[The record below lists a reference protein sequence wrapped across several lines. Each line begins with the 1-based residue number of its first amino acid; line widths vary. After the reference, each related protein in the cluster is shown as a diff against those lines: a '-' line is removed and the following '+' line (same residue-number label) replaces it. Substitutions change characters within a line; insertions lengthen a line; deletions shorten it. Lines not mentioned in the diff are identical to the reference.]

1 VLTLARKYGTI
12 FPKPKSEEIIMTECA
27 SYLAKANQSL
37 RGAESELDRD
47 RFQMQL
53 AFLQRRVNQ
62 HARELKQMVRARYPD
77 VRFRGPVYWPDE
89 DLWLISAYL
98 DDNEDFELREQLSN
112 REMDILIDEDIPM
125 LVLLLPSSSYNG
137 VGALSATS
145 TSQQPM
151 TPSS

>member
-1 VLTLARKYGTI
+1 
-12 FPKPKSEEIIMTECA
+12 
-27 SYLAKANQSL
+27 
-37 RGAESELDRD
+37 
-47 RFQMQL
+47 
-53 AFLQRRVNQ
+53 
-62 HARELKQMVRARYPD
+62 MVRARYPD